1 MTQANPRTTEP
12 SQVGSAFLQ
21 LSCKYQVD
29 TKGVH
34 DCYKHTREKNDFSGF
49 DQSQIKYL
57 TKLDDANNNNFRNYN
72 HVNLTLPINA

>member
-1 MTQANPRTTEP
+1 MTVTN
-12 SQVGSAFLQ
+12 
-21 LSCKYQVD
+21 
-29 TKGVH
+29 
-34 DCYKHTREKNDFSGF
+34 TREKNDFSGF